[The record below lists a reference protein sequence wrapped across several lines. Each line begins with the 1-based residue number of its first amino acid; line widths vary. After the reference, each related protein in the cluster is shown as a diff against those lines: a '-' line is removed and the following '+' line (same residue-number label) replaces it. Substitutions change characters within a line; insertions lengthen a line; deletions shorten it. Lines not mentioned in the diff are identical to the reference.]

1 MDSVFEKNVETFAGA
16 EISRRTTMNRAGQY
30 EYRINSAVL
39 SPSQI
44 PKLQQKLD
52 DLLPYSLPV
61 TRRIEYHL
69 SHPISPTARIF
80 VAAAAGS
87 TDGDGE
93 KTDGLY
99 DNGEND
105 AQSDRPLHLAL
116 PLPSTRTRSSHRLDD
131 ADEHWLESW
140 LLNATNNS
148 SSSSSSS
155 SPSSEASNH
164 RPWLAAHIDL
174 LNSGQ
179 TQVWLFARW
188 EAPCRYPY
196 PSLSRNNDYTDTD
209 HLTTGSA
216 SRGDVSVHKS
226 LMHELFTYI
235 HTVLVP
241 SVPLEPSDEWLQ
253 LKRTGK
259 TLTTPYSR
267 NKVLFGTVGEKL
279 WHLFPQEARA
289 RTDPGYLKYVF
300 SPEEKEDEANP
311 TTATA
316 TATYNNN
323 KKTSLFPLPPGYKFG
338 EMRPSD
344 LQVVLDRSTIPRT
357 LSTLRQYVSV
367 GIFSSSSDDDANDT
381 NPNIRGPVAWGF
393 LGKDASIS
401 SLHTEPAHRGKG
413 LAVCLARE
421 LLRRQRQRQ
430 NRAASP
436 FLEDTSTRKRGTGM
450 EMGCWAHADVSQDN
464 IPSRRVMEKLG
475 GKPMWKVMWTE
486 LDLEKVMSVE

>member
-1 MDSVFEKNVETFAGA
+1 
-16 EISRRTTMNRAGQY
+16 MNREGQY
-30 EYRINSAVL
+30 EYRINSGVL

-80 VAAAAGS
+80 VAAADVAGS
-87 TDGDGE
+87 TDGDGDGHGE
-93 KTDGLY
+93 KTDVLY

-105 AQSDRPLHLAL
+105 AQSDQ
-116 PLPSTRTRSSHRLDD
+116 PLPSTQSSHHPNDD
-131 ADEHWLESW
+131 DEHWLESW
-140 LLNATNNS
+140 LLTTTTTTTTTT
-148 SSSSSSS
+148 SSS
-155 SPSSEASNH
+155 SPSSEASNNY

-179 TQVWLFARW
+179 TQVWLFASW
-188 EAPCRYPY
+188 EAPSPSPS
-196 PSLSRNNDYTDTD
+196 PSLSRSNNNTDTDTDTDTD
-209 HLTTGSA
+209 HLTTGGGSA

-235 HTVLVP
+235 YTVLVP
-241 SVPLEPSDEWLQ
+241 AMPLEPSDEWLQ

-289 RTDPGYLKYVF
+289 RTDLGYLKYVF

-311 TTATA
+311 TAAAAAAT
-316 TATYNNN
+316 TTDNNEN
-323 KKTSLFPLPPGYKFG
+323 KNMSLLLPLPPGYKFG

-344 LQVVLDRSTIPRT
+344 LQTVLDRSTIPRT

-367 GIFSSSSDDDANDT
+367 GIFSSSDDDYNHT
-381 NPNIRGPVAWGF
+381 NPNPNPRGPVAWGF

-421 LLRRQRQRQ
+421 LLHRQRQRQ
-430 NRAASP
+430 TRAASP
-436 FLEDTSTRKRGTGM
+436 FPEDTSTPKGGTGM

-475 GKPMWKVMWTE
+475 GKPMWMVMWTE

>member
-1 MDSVFEKNVETFAGA
+1 
-16 EISRRTTMNRAGQY
+16 MNRDGQY
-30 EYRINSAVL
+30 EYRINSGVL

-69 SHPISPTARIF
+69 SHPVSPTARIF
-80 VAAAAGS
+80 VAAAADVAGS
-87 TDGDGE
+87 TDGDGDGE
-93 KTDGLY
+93 KTDVLY

-105 AQSDRPLHLAL
+105 AQSDQ
-116 PLPSTRTRSSHRLDD
+116 PLPSTQSSHHPDD
-131 ADEHWLESW
+131 DDEHWTESW
-140 LLNATNNS
+140 LLNTTTTP
-148 SSSSSSS
+148 SSSSS
-155 SPSSEASNH
+155 SPSSEASNTSN

-179 TQVWLFARW
+179 TQVWLFASW
-188 EAPCRYPY
+188 EAPYPFPSPSPS
-196 PSLSRNNDYTDTD
+196 PSLSRNNDDTDTDTDTDTD
-209 HLTTGSA
+209 HLTTGGGSTFF
-216 SRGDVSVHKS
+216 RGDVSVHKS

-235 HTVLVP
+235 YTVLVP
-241 SVPLEPSDEWLQ
+241 AMPLEPSDEWLQ
-253 LKRTGK
+253 LQRTGK

-267 NKVLFGTVGEKL
+267 NKVLFGTVGERL

-311 TTATA
+311 PAAAATTT
-316 TATYNNN
+316 TDNNEN
-323 KKTSLFPLPPGYKFG
+323 KNMSLLLPLPPGYKFG

-344 LQVVLDRSTIPRT
+344 LQTVLDRSTIPRT

-367 GIFSSSSDDDANDT
+367 GIFSSSSSSDDDDANDT
-381 NPNIRGPVAWGF
+381 NDTNPNPRGPVAWGF

-421 LLRRQRQRQ
+421 LLHRQRQRQ
-430 NRAASP
+430 TRAASP
-436 FLEDTSTRKRGTGM
+436 FPEDTSTPKGGTGM

-475 GKPMWKVMWTE
+475 GKPMWMVMWTE

>member
-1 MDSVFEKNVETFAGA
+1 
-16 EISRRTTMNRAGQY
+16 MNRDGQY
-30 EYRINSAVL
+30 EYRINSGVL

-52 DLLPYSLPV
+52 GLLPYSLPV

-80 VAAAAGS
+80 VAAAADVAVS
-87 TDGDGE
+87 TDGDGDGE
-93 KTDGLY
+93 KTDVHI
-99 DNGEND
+99 NGGDD
-105 AQSDRPLHLAL
+105 AQSNQ
-116 PLPSTRTRSSHRLDD
+116 PLPSTQSSHHPDD
-131 ADEHWLESW
+131 DEHWLESW
-140 LLNATNNS
+140 LLNTTTTTTI
-148 SSSSSSS
+148 SSS
-155 SPSSEASNH
+155 SPSSEASNNY

-179 TQVWLFARW
+179 TQVWLFASW
-188 EAPCRYPY
+188 EAPSPY
-196 PSLSRNNDYTDTD
+196 PSPSLSHRNDDTDTDTDTD
-209 HLTTGSA
+209 HLTTGGESA

-226 LMHELFTYI
+226 LMRELFTYI
-235 HTVLVP
+235 YTVLVP
-241 SVPLEPSDEWLQ
+241 AMPQHPSDEWLQ

-259 TLTTPYSR
+259 TLTSPYSR

-316 TATYNNN
+316 ADTETDNNEN
-323 KKTSLFPLPPGYKFG
+323 KTTSLLLPLPPGYKFG

-344 LQVVLDRSTIPRT
+344 LQTVLDRSTIPRT

-367 GIFSSSSDDDANDT
+367 GIFSSSSDDYNHT
-381 NPNIRGPVAWGF
+381 NPKPNALGPVAWGF

-436 FLEDTSTRKRGTGM
+436 LPEDTSTLKRGTG
-450 EMGCWAHADVSQDN
+450 MGCWAHADVSQDN

-475 GKPMWKVMWTE
+475 GKPMWMVMWTE

>member
-1 MDSVFEKNVETFAGA
+1 
-16 EISRRTTMNRAGQY
+16 MNRAGQY
-30 EYRINSAVL
+30 EYRINSGVL
-39 SPSQI
+39 SPSQV

-80 VAAAAGS
+80 VAAAADVAVAGS
-87 TDGDGE
+87 TDGDGHGHGHGE
-93 KTDGLY
+93 KTDVPY
-99 DNGEND
+99 DNGEDD
-105 AQSDRPLHLAL
+105 AQSDRPLHLPL
-116 PLPSTRTRSSHRLDD
+116 PLPSTWTRSGHHPDD
-131 ADEHWLESW
+131 DDEHWLDSW
-140 LLNATNNS
+140 LLTTTT
-148 SSSSSSS
+148 SSS

-179 TQVWLFARW
+179 TQVWLFASW
-188 EAPCRYPY
+188 EAPS
-196 PSLSRNNDYTDTD
+196 PSLSCNNDDTDTDTD
-209 HLTTGSA
+209 HLTTGGGSA
-216 SRGDVSVHKS
+216 FRGDVSVHKN

-235 HTVLVP
+235 YTVLVP
-241 SVPLEPSDEWLQ
+241 AMPLEPSDEWLQ

-300 SPEEKEDEANP
+300 SPEEEEDEGKSGA
-311 TTATA
+311 TTAD
-316 TATYNNN
+316 NNN
-323 KKTSLFPLPPGYKFG
+323 TNNTSLLLLLPPGYKFG

-344 LQVVLDRSTIPRT
+344 LQTVLDRSTIPRT

-367 GIFSSSSDDDANDT
+367 GIFSSSSSSDANDA

-413 LAVCLARE
+413 LAVCLACE
-421 LLRRQRQRQ
+421 LLHRQRQRQ
-430 NRAASP
+430 RQSRAASP
-436 FLEDTSTRKRGTGM
+436 FPEDTSTLKRGTGM

-475 GKPMWKVMWTE
+475 GKPMWMVMWTE